1 MARKTVTNHPSDI
14 AASAPGAGGEGVN
27 TLAFGTED
35 ALARM
40 AGQERRL
47 HARAY
52 HHWTSLLGAAR
63 FPTIHA
69 FDTGAAGDFAG
80 NSVLLDFRGD
90 RADAVIAHI
99 GTALREECGI
109 DGELPGRIADI
120 PAHSLLARL
129 TAHCDQIL
137 AEQAPAG
144 FEAEFVNERGHTIL
158 YRGILLPYSSDGL
171 MIDFV
176 HGVVSWKEVADPLLQ
191 ASLDSALLD
200 SVARPDTPVPASG
213 GAGLWEEDDAPR
225 RPSGLATILAHVPLM
240 TGAEPGTPV
249 VLAGHVADDGT
260 VAVTGSV
267 VGDERLADR
276 VLRASQ

>member
-1 MARKTVTNHPSDI
+1 MARKTVTNPPSDI
-14 AASAPGAGGEGVN
+14 AVSAHGAGGDG
-27 TLAFGTED
+27 AD

-52 HHWTSLLGAAR
+52 HHWASLLGEAR
-63 FPTIHA
+63 FPTIQA
-69 FDTGAAGDFAG
+69 FDAGATGDFAS
-80 NSVLLDFRGD
+80 NSVLLDFRGN
-90 RADAVIAHI
+90 RVDARIAHI
-99 GTALREECGI
+99 GAALRQECGI
-109 DGELPGRIADI
+109 DGRLPERIADI

-137 AEQAPAG
+137 TEQAPAG

-200 SVARPDTPVPASG
+200 SVAGLDVPAPTSAPPRG
-213 GAGLWEEDDAPR
+213 GAGLWQEDHAPR
-225 RPSGLATILAHVPLM
+225 GPSGLASILARVPLV
-240 TGAEPGTPV
+240 TGAAPGTPV

>member
-14 AASAPGAGGEGVN
+14 TASAPGAGEGAN

-52 HHWTSLLGAAR
+52 HHWASLLGAAR

-80 NSVLLDFRGD
+80 NSVLLDFRGN

-176 HGVVSWKEVADPLLQ
+176 HGVVSWKEVADPCCRRR
-191 ASLDSALLD
+191 SI
-200 SVARPDTPVPASG
+200 RPCWIRSRGRTR
-213 GAGLWEEDDAPR
+213 PR
-225 RPSGLATILAHVPLM
+225 RRAAARVCGRRTMRHVGRAASPPSWRM
-240 TGAEPGTPV
+240 C
-249 VLAGHVADDGT
+249 
-260 VAVTGSV
+260 
-267 VGDERLADR
+267 R
-276 VLRASQ
+276 

>member
-14 AASAPGAGGEGVN
+14 AASAFGAGGDGVDAR
-27 TLAFGTED
+27 AFGTED

-52 HHWTSLLGAAR
+52 HHWASLLGEAR
-63 FPTIHA
+63 FPMIQA
-69 FDTGAAGDFAG
+69 FDAGMTGDFAG
-80 NSVLLDFRGD
+80 NSVLLDFRGN
-90 RADAVIAHI
+90 RADAAIAHI
-99 GTALREECGI
+99 GAALREECGI
-109 DGELPGRIADI
+109 DGRLPERVADI

-137 AEQAPAG
+137 TDQAPAG

-200 SVARPDTPVPASG
+200 SVASLDMPAPSSG
-213 GAGLWEEDDAPR
+213 GAGLWREDDAPR
-225 RPSGLATILAHVPLM
+225 PPSGLVTIVAHVPLM
-240 TGAEPGTPV
+240 TGASPGTPV

-267 VGDERLADR
+267 VGDQRLANR
-276 VLRASQ
+276 VLRGSQ